1 MQIAFSV
8 FSTGEAENTDKISDW
23 YQFLIES
30 EHVLLSISKYVG
42 QICRLS
48 LGLFNVLDKK
58 KKKKQFNRGD
68 LFSNSWSLS
77 LSSLLLNTCATT
89 VTKTENLYCDVSSS
103 L

>member
-8 FSTGEAENTDKISDW
+8 FSTGAAENTDKISDW

-48 LGLFNVLDKK
+48 LALFNVLDKK
-58 KKKKQFNRGD
+58 KQFNRVD

-89 VTKTENLYCDVSSS
+89 VTKTENL
-103 L
+103 LL

>member
-8 FSTGEAENTDKISDW
+8 FSTGAAENTDKISDW

-48 LGLFNVLDKK
+48 LALFIVLDKK
-58 KKKKQFNRGD
+58 N
-68 LFSNSWSLS
+68 
-77 LSSLLLNTCATT
+77 
-89 VTKTENLYCDVSSS
+89 KTI
-103 L
+103 